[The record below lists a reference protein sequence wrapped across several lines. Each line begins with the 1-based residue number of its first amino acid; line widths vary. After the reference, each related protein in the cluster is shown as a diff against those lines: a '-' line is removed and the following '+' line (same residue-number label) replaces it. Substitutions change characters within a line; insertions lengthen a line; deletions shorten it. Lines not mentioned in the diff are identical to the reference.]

1 MGLFD
6 IFRKTAKDDVAKEL
20 DQIRQRQRQE
30 PDSTPGEAADESG
43 ILIVE
48 DVFSIT
54 GRGTV
59 VTGTISAG
67 TFNTG
72 DRVEIIRLDGTTLI
86 TTVTGLEAFRKLLT
100 SARQGDNVGML
111 LKGIGR
117 SEISRG
123 DTVRRI

>member
-20 DQIRQRQRQE
+20 EQVRQRQCQKPKAVSGE
-30 PDSTPGEAADESG
+30 SADVPGF
-43 ILIVE
+43 LVVE

-59 VTGTISAG
+59 VTGIISAG
-67 TFNTG
+67 TFHTG
-72 DRVEIIRLDGTTLI
+72 DRVEVTRLDESTVI
-86 TTVTGLEAFRKLLT
+86 TMVTGLEAFRKLLT
-100 SARQGDNVGML
+100 SARQGDRVGML
-111 LKGIGR
+111 LKDIGR
-117 SEISRG
+117 SEISQG